1 MLLHLPFCIFTENI
15 CDMGKENYSHKVPGW
30 FKVLL
35 LVTALPVFAWP
46 WLMSRATEVFTEN
59 DMADSMPWTLV
70 MLLPLYVV
78 LSTWISYRV
87 YASRPEI
94 SWILQGVQVLVYGA
108 MLTLVA

>member
-1 MLLHLPFCIFTENI
+1 
-15 CDMGKENYSHKVPGW
+15 
-30 FKVLL
+30 
-35 LVTALPVFAWP
+35 
-46 WLMSRATEVFTEN
+46 MSRATEVFTEN

-108 MLTLVA
+108 MLMLVA